1 MAQPEV
7 KTETRKYFRTYEVK
21 FGEQIDLE
29 DEDALIF
36 QSYVV
41 VADKVKKK
49 VPESNQKS
57 EFHSRNPTEERQT
70 VGNIKI
76 EEKVAVKG
84 LEELKAKNRKEN

>member
-1 MAQPEV
+1 M
-7 KTETRKYFRTYEVK
+7 
-21 FGEQIDLE
+21 
-29 DEDALIF
+29 
-36 QSYVV
+36 

-76 EEKVAVKG
+76 EEKIAVKG
-84 LEELKAKNRKEN
+84 LEELKAKSKKENQVLYAVDKNLSCLVIVINGTMGDQHKII

>member
-49 VPESNQKS
+49 APESN
-57 EFHSRNPTEERQT
+57 
-70 VGNIKI
+70 
-76 EEKVAVKG
+76 
-84 LEELKAKNRKEN
+84 